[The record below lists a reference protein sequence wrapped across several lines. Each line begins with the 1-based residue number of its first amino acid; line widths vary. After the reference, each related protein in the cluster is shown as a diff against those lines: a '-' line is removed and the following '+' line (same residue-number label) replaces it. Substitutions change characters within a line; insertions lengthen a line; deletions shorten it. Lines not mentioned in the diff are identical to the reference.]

1 MSESTLTADLEDR
14 LHQFEG
20 HLAAATERFRSTGVL
35 LPEDEREIELLRSR
49 SSALRQKFGEMR
61 ERGLSAPRSLLD
73 AEWRSLGHALERW
86 AERIDREY
94 RHN

>member
-14 LHQFEG
+14 LHDFEER
-20 HLAAATERFRSTGVL
+20 LATATERFRSTGVL

-49 SSALRQKFGEMR
+49 SNALRRKFGEMR
-61 ERGLSAPRSLLD
+61 DRGQSAPSSLFD
-73 AEWRSLGHALERW
+73 AEWRSLGHALEDW

-94 RHN
+94 RYN